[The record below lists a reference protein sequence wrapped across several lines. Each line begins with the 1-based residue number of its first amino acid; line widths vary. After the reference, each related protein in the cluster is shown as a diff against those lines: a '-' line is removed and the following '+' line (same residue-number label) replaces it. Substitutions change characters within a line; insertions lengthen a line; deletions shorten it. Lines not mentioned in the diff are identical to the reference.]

1 MSLTRS
7 ADLPSLADLRQR
19 YRQQLTSASYLG
31 LLFGWLNLRQSI
43 GGLVCLGLM
52 AVVALVAWVLTYQ
65 RSRAVADVA
74 TSRIGSAAQG
84 YVELTGRASGSASE
98 LLRSPF
104 SATEC
109 VWYRYRVYERDGDN
123 DWCEVERGSST
134 ATFELSDGS
143 GACRVDPE
151 HAELLGAHSREI
163 IHGREKQVEEML
175 MRGSLIYVLGEFRT
189 LGSTDTAL
197 SASADVSALLGDW
210 KKDRA
215 EPLRRFDA
223 DGNGEIDLQ
232 EWEVAMRQAIQT
244 VAQQH
249 HEMRQTSELSVVRA
263 PADGRT
269 YLISTLPPHKLRQRY
284 LWWSFFHLGVAL
296 QGAGGL
302 IWWSLWPQS
311 SG

>member
-1 MSLTRS
+1 MALTGPVE
-7 ADLPSLADLRQR
+7 LPTLADLRQG

-31 LLFGWLNLRQSI
+31 LLFGGLNLRQSSA
-43 GGLVCLGLM
+43 GLVCLGLM

-84 YVELTGRASGSASE
+84 YVELTGRASGGASE

-109 VWYRYRVYERDGDN
+109 VWYRYRVLERDGDN
-123 DWCEVERGSST
+123 DWCEVERGAST
-134 ATFELSDGS
+134 TTFELSDGS
-143 GACRVDPE
+143 GVCRVDPE
-151 HAELLGAHSREI
+151 HAELLGAHRRETI
-163 IHGREKQVEEML
+163 RDHQKQVEEML
-175 MRGSLIYVLGEFRT
+175 LRGSSIYVLGEFRT

-197 SASADVSALLGDW
+197 SASADVSALLADW

-215 EPLRRFDA
+215 ELLRRFDA

-232 EWEVAMRQAIQT
+232 EWEVARRQAIQT
-244 VAQQH
+244 VEQQH

-263 PADGRT
+263 PADGRMF
-269 YLISTLPPHKLRQRY
+269 LISTLPPHQLRRRY
-284 LWWSFFHLGVAL
+284 FWWSLFHLGVAL
-296 QGAGGL
+296 LGAGGL
-302 IWWSLWPQS
+302 IWWSR
-311 SG
+311 

>member
-1 MSLTRS
+1 MALTGPVE
-7 ADLPSLADLRQR
+7 LPTLADLRQG

-31 LLFGWLNLRQSI
+31 LLFGGLNLRHSI

-65 RSRAVADVA
+65 RSRAVADEA

-84 YVELTGRASGSASE
+84 YVELTGRASGGASE

-109 VWYRYRVYERDGDN
+109 VWYRYRVFERDGDN

-143 GACRVDPE
+143 GVCRVDPE
-151 HAELLGAHSREI
+151 HAELLGAHRRET
-163 IHGREKQVEEML
+163 IHDHQKQVEEML
-175 MRGSLIYVLGEFRT
+175 LRGSSIYVLGEFRT

-215 EPLRRFDA
+215 ELLRRFDA

-232 EWEVAMRQAIQT
+232 EWEVARRQAIQT
-244 VAQQH
+244 VEQQH

-263 PADGRT
+263 PADGRMF
-269 YLISTLPPHKLRQRY
+269 LISTLPPHRLRQRY
-284 LWWSFFHLGVAL
+284 LWWSLFHLGVAL
-296 QGAGGL
+296 LGAGGL
-302 IWWSLWPQS
+302 IWWSR
-311 SG
+311 

>member
-1 MSLTRS
+1 MALTRS
-7 ADLPSLADLRQR
+7 VDLPSLADLRQR
-19 YRQQLTSASYLG
+19 YRQQLTSAGYLA
-31 LLFGWLNLRQSI
+31 LLAGVLNLRQSS
-43 GGLVCLGLM
+43 GGLVCLGLI
-52 AVVALVAWVLTYQ
+52 AAVALVSWVLTYQ
-65 RSRAVADVA
+65 RARAVADVA

-84 YVELTGRASGSASE
+84 YVELMGRASGGASE

-109 VWYRYRVYERDGDN
+109 VWYRYRVYERDSDN

-163 IHGREKQVEEML
+163 IHDREKQVEEML
-175 MRGSLIYVLGEFRT
+175 LRGSLIYVLGEFRT

-215 EPLRRFDA
+215 ELMRRFDA
-223 DGNGEIDLQ
+223 DGNGEIDMQ
-232 EWEVAMRQAIQT
+232 EWEVARRQAIQT
-244 VAQQH
+244 VEQQH

-263 PADGRT
+263 PTDGRMF
-269 YLISTLPPHKLRQRY
+269 LISTLPPHKLRRRY
-284 LWWSFFHLGVAL
+284 LWWSFFHLGVAML
-296 QGAGGL
+296 GFCGL
-302 IWWSLWPQS
+302 LWWSRQL
-311 SG
+311 

>member
-1 MSLTRS
+1 MALTRS
-7 ADLPSLADLRQR
+7 ADLPTLADLRQR

-31 LLFGWLNLRQSI
+31 LLFGGLSLRQSI

-52 AVVALVAWVLTYQ
+52 AVVALVAWALTYK
-65 RSRAVADVA
+65 RARAVADVA

-84 YVELTGRASGSASE
+84 YVELMGRASGDASE

-109 VWYRYRVYERDGDN
+109 VWYRYRVYERDSDN

-163 IHGREKQVEEML
+163 IHDREKQVEEML
-175 MRGSLIYVLGEFRT
+175 LRGSLIYVLGEFRT

-215 EPLRRFDA
+215 ELLRRFDA

-232 EWEVAMRQAIQT
+232 EWELARRQAIKT
-244 VAQQH
+244 VEQQH

-263 PADGRT
+263 PADGRMF
-269 YLISTLPPHKLRQRY
+269 LISTLPPHKLRQRY
-284 LWWSFFHLGVAL
+284 LWWSFFHLGVAML
-296 QGAGGL
+296 GFGGL
-302 IWWSLWPQS
+302 LWWSR
-311 SG
+311 

>member
-1 MSLTRS
+1 
-7 ADLPSLADLRQR
+7 
-19 YRQQLTSASYLG
+19 
-31 LLFGWLNLRQSI
+31 
-43 GGLVCLGLM
+43 
-52 AVVALVAWVLTYQ
+52 LTYQ
-65 RSRAVADVA
+65 RARAVADVA

-84 YVELTGRASGSASE
+84 YVELMGHASGGASE

-109 VWYRYRVYERDGDN
+109 VWYRYRVYERDSDD

-134 ATFELSDGS
+134 ATFELSDGT

-175 MRGSLIYVLGEFRT
+175 LRGSLIYVLGEFRT

-215 EPLRRFDA
+215 ELLRRFDA

-232 EWEVAMRQAIQT
+232 EWEVARRQAIQT

-263 PADGRT
+263 PADGRM

-296 QGAGGL
+296 LGAGGL
-302 IWWSLWPQS
+302 IWWSL
-311 SG
+311 

>member
-1 MSLTRS
+1 MALTRS

-19 YRQQLTSASYLG
+19 YRQQLTSAGYLV
-31 LLFGWLNLRQSI
+31 LLFGVLNFWHSS
-43 GGLVCLGLM
+43 GGLVCLGLV
-52 AVVALVAWVLTYQ
+52 AAVALVSWVLTYQ
-65 RSRAVADVA
+65 RARAVADVA

-84 YVELTGRASGSASE
+84 YVELMGHASGGASE

-109 VWYRYRVYERDGDN
+109 VWYRYRVYERDSDD

-134 ATFELSDGS
+134 ATFELSDGT

-175 MRGSLIYVLGEFRT
+175 LRGSLIYVLGEFRT

-215 EPLRRFDA
+215 ELLRRFDA

-232 EWEVAMRQAIQT
+232 EWEVARRQAIQT

-263 PADGRT
+263 PADGRM

-296 QGAGGL
+296 LGAGGL
-302 IWWSLWPQS
+302 IWWSL
-311 SG
+311 

>member
-1 MSLTRS
+1 MALTRS

-19 YRQQLTSASYLG
+19 YRQQLTSAGYLV
-31 LLFGWLNLRQSI
+31 LLFEVLNFWQSI
-43 GGLVCLGLM
+43 GGLVCLGLT
-52 AVVALVAWVLTYQ
+52 AVVALVSWVLTYQ
-65 RSRAVADVA
+65 RARAVADVA

-84 YVELTGRASGSASE
+84 YVELMGHASGGASE

-109 VWYRYRVYERDGDN
+109 VWYRYRVYERDSDD

-163 IHGREKQVEEML
+163 IHGREKQAEEML
-175 MRGSLIYVLGEFRT
+175 LRGSLIYVLGEFRT

-215 EPLRRFDA
+215 ELLRRFDA

-232 EWEVAMRQAIQT
+232 EWEVARRQAIQT
-244 VAQQH
+244 VEQQH
-249 HEMRQTSELSVVRA
+249 HEIRPTSELSVVRA
-263 PADGRT
+263 PTDGRM

-296 QGAGGL
+296 LGACGL
-302 IWWSLWPQS
+302 IWWSL
-311 SG
+311 

>member
-1 MSLTRS
+1 MAVTGSVE
-7 ADLPSLADLRQR
+7 LPTLADLRQG

-31 LLFGWLNLRQSI
+31 LLLAGLNLRQSI

-52 AVVALVAWVLTYQ
+52 AAVALVAWVLTYQ
-65 RSRAVADVA
+65 RARAVADVA

-84 YVELTGRASGSASE
+84 YVELMGRASGGVSE

-109 VWYRYRVYERDGDN
+109 VWYRYRVLERDGDN
-123 DWCEVERGSST
+123 DWCEVERGAST

-143 GACRVDPE
+143 GVCRVDPE
-151 HAELLGAHSREI
+151 HAELLGAHRRET
-163 IHGREKQVEEML
+163 IHLHQKQVEEIL
-175 MRGSLIYVLGEFRT
+175 LRGSSIYVLGEFRT

-197 SASADVSALLGDW
+197 SASADVSALLADW

-215 EPLRRFDA
+215 ELLRRFDA

-232 EWEVAMRQAIQT
+232 EWEVARRQAIKT
-244 VAQQH
+244 VEQQH

-263 PADGRT
+263 PADGRMF
-269 YLISTLPPHKLRQRY
+269 LISTLPPHQLRRRY
-284 LWWSFFHLGVAL
+284 FWWSLFHLGVAL
-296 QGAGGL
+296 LGAGGL
-302 IWWSLWPQS
+302 IWWSR
-311 SG
+311 

>member
-1 MSLTRS
+1 MALTRS
-7 ADLPSLADLRQR
+7 VDLPSLADLRQR
-19 YRQQLTSASYLG
+19 YRQQLTSAGYLA
-31 LLFGWLNLRQSI
+31 LLAGVLNLRQSS
-43 GGLVCLGLM
+43 GGLVCLGLI
-52 AVVALVAWVLTYQ
+52 AAVALVSWVLTYQ
-65 RSRAVADVA
+65 RARAVADVA

-84 YVELTGRASGSASE
+84 YVELMGRASGGASE

-109 VWYRYRVYERDGDN
+109 VWYRYRVYERDSDN

-163 IHGREKQVEEML
+163 IHDREKQVEEML
-175 MRGSLIYVLGEFRT
+175 LRGSLIYVLGEFRT

-215 EPLRRFDA
+215 ELMRRFDA
-223 DGNGEIDLQ
+223 DGNGEIDMQ
-232 EWEVAMRQAIQT
+232 EWEVARRQAIQT
-244 VAQQH
+244 VEQQH
-249 HEMRQTSELSVVRA
+249 HEMRHTSELSVVRA
-263 PADGRT
+263 PTDGRMF
-269 YLISTLPPHKLRQRY
+269 LISTLPPHKLRRRY
-284 LWWSFFHLGVAL
+284 LWWSFFHLGVAML
-296 QGAGGL
+296 GFCGL
-302 IWWSLWPQS
+302 LWWSRQL
-311 SG
+311 

>member
-1 MSLTRS
+1 MALTGS
-7 ADLPSLADLRQR
+7 VELPTLADLRQG

-31 LLFGWLNLRQSI
+31 LLFAGLNRRQSI
-43 GGLVCLGLM
+43 GGLVCRGLM
-52 AVVALVAWVLTYQ
+52 AAVALVAWVLTYQ

-84 YVELTGRASGSASE
+84 YVELMGRASGGASE

-109 VWYRYRVYERDGDN
+109 VWYRYRVLERDGDN
-123 DWCEVERGSST
+123 DWCEVERGAST

-143 GACRVDPE
+143 GVCRVDPD
-151 HAELLGAHSREI
+151 HAELLGAHRRET
-163 IHGREKQVEEML
+163 IHDQQKQVEEML
-175 MRGSLIYVLGEFRT
+175 LRGSSIYVLGEFQT

-197 SASADVSALLGDW
+197 SASADVSALLADW

-215 EPLRRFDA
+215 ELLRRFDT

-232 EWEVAMRQAIQT
+232 EWEVARRQAIQT
-244 VAQQH
+244 VEQQH

-263 PADGRT
+263 PTDGRMF
-269 YLISTLPPHKLRQRY
+269 LISTLPPHQLRRRY
-284 LWWSFFHLGVAL
+284 VWWSLFHLGVAL
-296 QGAGGL
+296 LGAGGL
-302 IWWSLWPQS
+302 IWWSL
-311 SG
+311 

>member
-1 MSLTRS
+1 MALTRS

-19 YRQQLTSASYLG
+19 YRQQLTSAGYLV
-31 LLFGWLNLRQSI
+31 LLFGVLNFWQSI
-43 GGLVCLGLM
+43 GGLVCLGLT
-52 AVVALVAWVLTYQ
+52 AVVALVSWVLTYQ
-65 RSRAVADVA
+65 RARAVADVA

-84 YVELTGRASGSASE
+84 YVELMGHASGGASE

-109 VWYRYRVYERDGDN
+109 VWYRYRVYERDSND

-175 MRGSLIYVLGEFRT
+175 LRGSLIYVLGEFRT

-215 EPLRRFDA
+215 ELLRRFDA

-232 EWEVAMRQAIQT
+232 EWEVARRQAIQT

-263 PADGRT
+263 PADGRM

-296 QGAGGL
+296 LGACGL
-302 IWWSLWPQS
+302 IWWSL
-311 SG
+311 

>member
-1 MSLTRS
+1 MALTGPVE
-7 ADLPSLADLRQR
+7 LPTLADLRQG

-31 LLFGWLNLRQSI
+31 LLFGGLNLRHSI

-84 YVELTGRASGSASE
+84 YVELTGRASGGASE

-109 VWYRYRVYERDGDN
+109 VWYRYRVLERDGDN
-123 DWCEVERGSST
+123 DWCEVERGAST
-134 ATFELSDGS
+134 TTFELSDGS
-143 GACRVDPE
+143 GVCRVDPE
-151 HAELLGAHSREI
+151 HAELLGAHRRETI
-163 IHGREKQVEEML
+163 RDHQKQVEEML
-175 MRGSLIYVLGEFRT
+175 LRGSSIYVLGEFRT

-197 SASADVSALLGDW
+197 SASADVSALLADW

-215 EPLRRFDA
+215 ELLRRFDA

-232 EWEVAMRQAIQT
+232 EWEVARRQAIKT
-244 VAQQH
+244 VEQQH

-263 PADGRT
+263 PADGRMF
-269 YLISTLPPHKLRQRY
+269 LISTLPSDKLRRRY
-284 LWWSFFHLGVAL
+284 LWWSLFHLGVAML
-296 QGAGGL
+296 GFSGL
-302 IWWSLWPQS
+302 VWWSR
-311 SG
+311 

>member
-1 MSLTRS
+1 MALTRS
-7 ADLPSLADLRQR
+7 VDLPSLADLRQR
-19 YRQQLTSASYLG
+19 YRQQLTSAGYLA
-31 LLFGWLNLRQSI
+31 LLAGVLTLRQSS
-43 GGLVCLGLM
+43 GGLVCLGLI
-52 AVVALVAWVLTYQ
+52 AAVALVSWVLTYQ
-65 RSRAVADVA
+65 RARAVADVA

-84 YVELTGRASGSASE
+84 YVELMGRASGGASE

-109 VWYRYRVYERDGDN
+109 VWYRYRVYERDSDN

-143 GACRVDPE
+143 GVCRVDPE
-151 HAELLGAHSREI
+151 HAELLGAHRRET
-163 IHGREKQVEEML
+163 IHDHQKQVEEML
-175 MRGSLIYVLGEFRT
+175 LRGSSIYVLGEFRT

-215 EPLRRFDA
+215 ELLRRFDA

-232 EWEVAMRQAIQT
+232 EWEVARRQAIKT
-244 VAQQH
+244 VEQHH

-263 PADGRT
+263 PADGRMF
-269 YLISTLPPHKLRQRY
+269 LISTLPPHRLRQRY
-284 LWWSFFHLGVAL
+284 LWWSLFHLGVAL
-296 QGAGGL
+296 LGAGGL
-302 IWWSLWPQS
+302 IWWSR
-311 SG
+311 

>member
-1 MSLTRS
+1 MAVTGSVE
-7 ADLPSLADLRQR
+7 LPTLADLRQG

-31 LLFGWLNLRQSI
+31 LLFGGLNLRQSSA
-43 GGLVCLGLM
+43 GLVCLGLM

-84 YVELTGRASGSASE
+84 YVELTGRASGGASE

-109 VWYRYRVYERDGDN
+109 VWYRYRVLERDGDN
-123 DWCEVERGSST
+123 DWCEVERGAST
-134 ATFELSDGS
+134 TTFELSDGS
-143 GACRVDPE
+143 GVCRVDPE
-151 HAELLGAHSREI
+151 HAELLGAHRRETI
-163 IHGREKQVEEML
+163 RDHQKQVEEML
-175 MRGSLIYVLGEFRT
+175 LRGSSIYVLGEFRT

-197 SASADVSALLGDW
+197 SASADVSALLADW

-215 EPLRRFDA
+215 ELLRRFDA

-232 EWEVAMRQAIQT
+232 EWEVARRQAIKT
-244 VAQQH
+244 VEQQH

-263 PADGRT
+263 PTDGRMF
-269 YLISTLPPHKLRQRY
+269 LISTLPPHQLRRHY
-284 LWWSFFHLGVAL
+284 FWWSLFHLGVAL
-296 QGAGGL
+296 LGAGGL
-302 IWWSLWPQS
+302 IWWSR
-311 SG
+311 

>member
-1 MSLTRS
+1 MAATGPVE
-7 ADLPSLADLRQR
+7 LPTLADLRQG

-31 LLFGWLNLRQSI
+31 LLFAGLNLRQSI

-52 AVVALVAWVLTYQ
+52 AAVALVAWVLTYQ
-65 RSRAVADVA
+65 RARAVADVA

-109 VWYRYRVYERDGDN
+109 VWYRYRVLERDGDN
-123 DWCEVERGSST
+123 DWCEVERGAST
-134 ATFELSDGS
+134 TTFELSDGS
-143 GACRVDPE
+143 GVCRVDPE
-151 HAELLGAHSREI
+151 HAELLGAHRRET
-163 IHGREKQVEEML
+163 IHDHQKQVEEML
-175 MRGSLIYVLGEFRT
+175 LRGSSIYVLGEFRT

-197 SASADVSALLGDW
+197 SASADVSALLNDW

-215 EPLRRFDA
+215 ELLRRFDV

-232 EWEVAMRQAIQT
+232 EWEAARRQAIQT
-244 VAQQH
+244 VEQQH

-263 PADGRT
+263 PADGRMF
-269 YLISTLPPHKLRQRY
+269 LISTLPPHQLRRRY
-284 LWWSFFHLGVAL
+284 FWWSLFHLGVAL
-296 QGAGGL
+296 LGAGGL
-302 IWWSLWPQS
+302 IW
-311 SG
+311 

>member
-1 MSLTRS
+1 MALTGPVE
-7 ADLPSLADLRQR
+7 LPTLADLRQG

-31 LLFGWLNLRQSI
+31 LLFAGLNLRQSI

-52 AVVALVAWVLTYQ
+52 AVVALAAWVLTYQ

-84 YVELTGRASGSASE
+84 YVELTGRASGGASE

-109 VWYRYRVYERDGDN
+109 VWYRYRVFERDGDN
-123 DWCEVERGSST
+123 DWCEVERGAST
-134 ATFELSDGS
+134 TTFELSDGS
-143 GACRVDPE
+143 GVCRVDPE
-151 HAELLGAHSREI
+151 HAELLGAHRRET
-163 IHGREKQVEEML
+163 IHDNQKQIEEML
-175 MRGSLIYVLGEFRT
+175 LRGSSIYVLGEFRT

-197 SASADVSALLGDW
+197 SASADVSALLADW

-215 EPLRRFDA
+215 ELLRRFDA

-232 EWEVAMRQAIQT
+232 EWEVARRQAIKA
-244 VAQQH
+244 VEQQH

-263 PADGRT
+263 PTDGRMF
-269 YLISTLPPHKLRQRY
+269 LISTLPPHQLRRRY
-284 LWWSFFHLGVAL
+284 FWWSLFHLGVAL
-296 QGAGGL
+296 LGAGGL
-302 IWWSLWPQS
+302 IWWSR
-311 SG
+311 

>member
-1 MSLTRS
+1 MALTRS

-19 YRQQLTSASYLG
+19 YRQQLTSAGYLV
-31 LLFGWLNLRQSI
+31 LLFGVLNFWQSI
-43 GGLVCLGLM
+43 GGLVCLGLT
-52 AVVALVAWVLTYQ
+52 AVVALVSWVLTYQ
-65 RSRAVADVA
+65 RARAVADVA

-84 YVELTGRASGSASE
+84 YVELMGHASGGASE

-109 VWYRYRVYERDGDN
+109 VWYRYRVYERDSDD

-175 MRGSLIYVLGEFRT
+175 LRGSLIYVLGEFRT

-215 EPLRRFDA
+215 ELLRRFDA

-232 EWEVAMRQAIQT
+232 EWEVARRQAIQT

-263 PADGRT
+263 PADGRM

-296 QGAGGL
+296 LGACGL
-302 IWWSLWPQS
+302 IWWSL
-311 SG
+311 